1 MDAEPHDAVPEMGR
15 VAWAEIAGAPHAVVI
30 EVPDLDAARALIED
44 LENRGIPSNA
54 IALVDAH
61 TKDQSPD
68 DTESDVVAESGAFA
82 SLSKSVIGGGFLG
95 MLVGG
100 LLGFLM
106 TLLIP
111 DLEWYWGVVIGGV
124 FGAGVGG
131 AAGGISVAKY
141 SSPAWDETYQVE
153 DEPTVK
159 VAVHHA
165 EAEVVDEAETVM
177 QREVDGE
184 VERFDRSV

>member
-1 MDAEPHDAVPEMGR
+1 MDAERHDPAPETGR
-15 VAWAEIAGAPHAVVI
+15 VAWAEIADAPHAVVA
-30 EVPDLDAARALIED
+30 EVPDLDTARALIEA
-44 LENRGIPSNA
+44 LENSGTPANA

-61 TKDQSPD
+61 TKDPSRD
-68 DTESDVVAESGAFA
+68 DTESEVVAESGAFA
-82 SLSKSVIGGGFLG
+82 SLSKSVIVGGLLG
-95 MLVGG
+95 MLAGG

-153 DEPTVK
+153 DEPTVR

-165 EAEVVDEAETVM
+165 GAEVVDEAETVM
-177 QREVDGE
+177 QRHVDGE
-184 VERFDRSV
+184 VQRFDRSA